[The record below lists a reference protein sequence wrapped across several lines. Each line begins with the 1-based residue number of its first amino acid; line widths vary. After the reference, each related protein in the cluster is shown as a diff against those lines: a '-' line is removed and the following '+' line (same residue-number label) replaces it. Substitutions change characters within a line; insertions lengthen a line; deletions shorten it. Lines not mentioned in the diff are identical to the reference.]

1 MGGGARPGRICPGGR
16 SCAVTLKAKARARMG
31 SSNVVFIT
39 GLDASLAFAPCL
51 KRKISGK
58 AGPNRKHAHNEHLCL
73 SGLLVCPAVLETLIP
88 AVKPLYLKKL
98 RASQSTKGGELN

>member
-1 MGGGARPGRICPGGR
+1 M
-16 SCAVTLKAKARARMG
+16 TLKAKARARTG

-39 GLDASLAFAPCL
+39 GLYVSLTFAPCL
-51 KRKISGK
+51 KRKIGEISGK
-58 AGPNRKHAHNEHLCL
+58 AGPNRKHAPNEHLCL

-98 RASQSTKGGELN
+98 RASQSAKGGELN

>member
-1 MGGGARPGRICPGGR
+1 M
-16 SCAVTLKAKARARMG
+16 RAREG
-31 SSNVVFIT
+31 ISKIVFISE
-39 GLDASLAFAPCL
+39 LDVSMAFVPNL
-51 KRKISGK
+51 ERKIGKISGK

-98 RASQSTKGGELN
+98 RASQSAKGRELN